1 MRCCN
6 QKHGIFQRWKTS
18 YSKSVIGFQR
28 VIARKSMREKPIQ
41 ELPTNGCLCPVQ
53 RHCGHHFWRPSWTR
67 GMRRSPWNL
76 VSNTR
81 GKSMNKLYWN
91 GSQPSSVAS
100 KYLAT
105 FVDTYVDFIS
115 QSLLEVEEQQNS
127 CPFRIDIIYQTCT
140 VSVSFLTCEKK
151 GKHSFC
157 EKLSLQKSGFY
168 TRHNW
173 ATQQLVPTI
182 ADTRYSVFV
191 GYLNMTCTCDVCSI
205 WFATPT

>member
-1 MRCCN
+1 MGSFRD
-6 QKHGIFQRWKTS
+6 G
-18 YSKSVIGFQR
+18 
-28 VIARKSMREKPIQ
+28 KPATVSQSSAFKGSLLGNPCVKNPSQ

-67 GMRRSPWNL
+67 GMRRCPWNL

-127 CPFRIDIIYQTCT
+127 CPFRIYIIYQTCT

-157 EKLSLQKSGFY
+157 EKLSLQKSGLH

-173 ATQQLVPTI
+173 ATRQLVPTI
-182 ADTRYSVFV
+182 AYTKYSVFV